1 MKSVTDNLDTTFVA
15 MIARVE
21 PIEAY
26 IKGPSLTFYQAIQ
39 LQYDHVDA
47 CIRLPYEQA
56 FDYSKYYRLGVI

>member
-1 MKSVTDNLDTTFVA
+1 
-15 MIARVE
+15 MIARAE
-21 PIEAY
+21 PVEAY

-56 FDYSKYYRLGVI
+56 FDYSRYYRIGVV